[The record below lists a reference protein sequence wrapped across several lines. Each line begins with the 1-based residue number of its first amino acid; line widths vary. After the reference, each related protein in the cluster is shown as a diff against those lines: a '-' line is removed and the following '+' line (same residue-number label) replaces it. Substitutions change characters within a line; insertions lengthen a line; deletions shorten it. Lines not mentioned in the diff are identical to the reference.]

1 MHATGKSPRGLRG
14 DSSSELVL
22 DFMQKDLAAAKA
34 QQYNLQADVAALS
47 ENNRRTQQEAE
58 RQKSL
63 VYEQMYA
70 LQAELDKCKQELKLA
85 REREKRQAQ
94 SDVDITAQLRQTVAA
109 LQEEKAVLVS
119 QQAASQQRQ

>member
-14 DSSSELVL
+14 DSSAELVL

-70 LQAELDKCKQELKLA
+70 LQAELDICKQVPFPPPFCPVTFPSSPPRKEAHL
-85 REREKRQAQ
+85 
-94 SDVDITAQLRQTVAA
+94 
-109 LQEEKAVLVS
+109 
-119 QQAASQQRQ
+119 